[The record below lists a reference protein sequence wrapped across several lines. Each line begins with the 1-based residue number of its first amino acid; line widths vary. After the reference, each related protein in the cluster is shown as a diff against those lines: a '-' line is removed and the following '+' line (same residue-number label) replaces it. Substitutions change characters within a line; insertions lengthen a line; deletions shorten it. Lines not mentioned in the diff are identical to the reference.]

1 MTTSTRVS
9 TFAMHNMYVSNML
22 TTQGRLDA
30 AMTQVNTGM
39 KSQTYA
45 GLGNTSFRLVN
56 METQRT
62 EVEHYMSSNI
72 AVDLR
77 LNMTQ
82 TSTESIRKTTLDF
95 RNQLGTYQEAN
106 SGDAAQIP
114 DQAETDDIQR
124 WAWNA
129 LEQMKD
135 YLNTKVD
142 GQYLYAGAKT
152 QTQPV
157 TLKDPTTGN
166 DLTSLADFQSV
177 YNNTNTYPT
186 SRDANLTSTA
196 THTAYYNGDNQKLS
210 YRIDGDREIEVGIT
224 ATDAAFEKA
233 MRAMA
238 LIAQGPT
245 DTVAVTSGLNANV
258 NDIDAADWEG
268 RVKEALWLLGDALNA
283 DTMNRV
289 SPVNGNTEGASDFE
303 SVERITGFN
312 QSIVKQTTTEQKS
325 YISFLNAQTDDIE
338 KVDMAGAIVRMQ
350 DEQRAL
356 QASYSTIS
364 MVKDLSLVNYM
375 R

>member
-62 EVEHYMSSNI
+62 EAEHYMASNI
-72 AVDLR
+72 AIDLR
-77 LNMTQ
+77 LSMMQ
-82 TSTESIRKTTLDF
+82 TSMEAMRKTTLDF
-95 RNQLGTYQEAN
+95 RNQLITYHEAN
-106 SGDAAQIP
+106 SGDTAQVP
-114 DQAETDDIQR
+114 DQAETDEIQR

-129 LEQMKD
+129 MEQMKD

-152 QTQPV
+152 QTKPV
-157 TLKDPTTGN
+157 ALEDTLGN
-166 DLTSLADFQSV
+166 TLASLDDFQNV
-177 YNNTNTYPT
+177 YNNTNAYPS
-186 SRDANLTSTA
+186 SRDTNLTSTA
-196 THTAYYNGDNQKLS
+196 THIAYYNGDNQKLS
-210 YRIDGDREIEVGIT
+210 YRVDGDREIEMGIT

-238 LIAQGPT
+238 MIAQGPT
-245 DTVAVTSGLNANV
+245 DTVAATSGLDANV
-258 NDIDAADWEG
+258 NDIDTADWQA
-268 RVKEALWLLGDALNA
+268 RVEEALWLLGDALNA
-283 DTMNRV
+283 DTMDRV

-303 SVERITGFN
+303 SIERITGFN
-312 QSIVKQTTTEQKS
+312 QSIVKQTTTEQRS

-364 MVKDLSLVNYM
+364 MAKDLSLVNYM